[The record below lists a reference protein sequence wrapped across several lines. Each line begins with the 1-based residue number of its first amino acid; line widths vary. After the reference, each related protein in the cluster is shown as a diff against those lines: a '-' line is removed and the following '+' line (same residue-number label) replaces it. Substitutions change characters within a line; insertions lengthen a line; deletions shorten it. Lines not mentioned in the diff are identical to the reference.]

1 MPSNKLTL
9 IINTVFL
16 VTTVWFAF
24 YWSGNFELSNFSS
37 QAIGLLVLLYFVN
50 YLRRSKTG
58 EYSEISKLVD
68 SLTITMVI
76 LLVVLTT
83 GGLQSPAIFLIF
95 ILATFISLILHPL
108 IAVFVITLTAIL
120 LERDAT
126 MRGLYANTYQFY
138 IWLAIPAIIT
148 FISKQYIRLLEDQNK
163 IKIIE
168 TQEKILEKEVA
179 AIESDISTF
188 TNQSLTL
195 MQPLLSGPYKDHP
208 TIKALYEAIKN
219 LPDKIDEEAGK

>member
-1 MPSNKLTL
+1 M
-9 IINTVFL
+9 INSIFL
-16 VTTVWFAF
+16 VFTVWFAF

-58 EYSEISKLVD
+58 RYSEINKLVD

-83 GGLQSPAIFLIF
+83 GGIESPALFLIF

-108 IAVFVITLTAIL
+108 TAVIVITLTALL
-120 LERDAT
+120 LERDAA

-168 TQEKILEKEVA
+168 TQEKILEKEITN
-179 AIESDISTF
+179 IESDISTF
-188 TNQSLTL
+188 TNQSLTTL
-195 MQPLLSGPYKDHP
+195 TYL
-208 TIKALYEAIKN
+208 IKKYNIQELKTLYESIKS